1 MKEMMVPVPRSI
13 LDDIIKRYEAGLPM
27 SDTLIADIRG
37 YIKLAEAVQQ
47 LVANDGNGEGWPRLF
62 R

>member
-13 LDDIIKRYEAGLPM
+13 LDYIIKRYEAGLPM

-47 LVANDGNGEGWPRLF
+47 LVANDGRER
-62 R
+62 